1 MENGRA
7 RRLTSCGTRKGGQAT
22 TRNETPR
29 KFPAEKAE
37 TTLESIDIQVGRTG
51 KLTPVGRLLALV
63 LILTI
68 GAIAGAAGAAAT
80 RPHAQ
85 AWRCI
90 TVRPGET
97 LWGISSHSPS
107 GDTRAVV
114 YRIQQENGLRGG
126 TPQAGSHLWIPNE
139 GNLRG
144 LALTDASRC
153 PAGAE

>member
-1 MENGRA
+1 MNRTKPPIE
-7 RRLTSCGTRKGGQAT
+7 K
-22 TRNETPR
+22 ET
-29 KFPAEKAE
+29 
-37 TTLESIDIQVGRTG
+37 

-97 LWGISSHSPS
+97 LWGIASHDPSP
-107 GDTRAVV
+107 DRRDVIF
-114 YRIQQENGLRGG
+114 RIDQENALGG
-126 TPQAGSHLWIPNE
+126 RTPQAGTSIWVPTE
-139 GNLRG
+139 GNSSG
-144 LALTDASRC
+144 LLQARTSSC
-153 PAGAE
+153 PAVSE